1 MSTKQEKTESGAD
14 GSTPGEA
21 QSLPELAYR
30 RIRASILSARLPPGS
45 ELRQEHLAKEFG
57 ISRVPVRE
65 AMNRLHAEGL
75 IVLRPRRGFAVPS
88 LTPDEIVEIC
98 DLNTLLEE
106 HAAIVATRERTDAD
120 VVEVEQILEHME
132 ALTLDDPDDLSTWQ
146 ELAHRF
152 HERLFASARRRRLQ
166 EMVSNLRDA
175 VEPYMRLETDLVEHI
190 AQSNLDHRQI
200 LDAFRAKDTH
210 AAGRLSRE
218 HAENIKR
225 HLVDSF
231 AAGDAQGHPAK
242 EPVPGAAR
250 VALSKLTGKAIRLLA
265 GK

>member
-1 MSTKQEKTESGAD
+1 MSTNDKKTDGGAD
-14 GSTPGEA
+14 GTPGEA

-88 LTPDEIVEIC
+88 LTPEEIVEIC

-106 HAAIVATRERTDAD
+106 HAAVLATRERTEAD
-120 VVEVEQILEHME
+120 VQDVRKILEDME
-132 ALTLDDPDDLSTWQ
+132 ALHLDGPDDLSTWQ
-146 ELAHRF
+146 ELAHKF
-152 HERLFASARRRRLQ
+152 HERLFASARRRRLH

-175 VEPYMRLETDLVEHI
+175 VEPYMRLEMDLVEHI
-190 AQSNLDHRQI
+190 LQSNLDHRKI
-200 LDAFRAKDTH
+200 LDAFRARDTQ

-225 HLVDSF
+225 HLVTSF
-231 AAGDAQGHPAK
+231 AAGADSVAPSR
-242 EPVPGAAR
+242 ESVTEAASN
-250 VALSKLTGKAIRLLA
+250 AISKIKGKAIRSLVE
-265 GK
+265 K